1 MKKIHFHHS
10 INLVFCQ
17 SYMGILGIGMK
28 IISLYVLLFVL
39 IGCRGEPEQQFSR
52 TTSVPEAL
60 VQAKPAEEMIVARV
74 NGQAI
79 KRGDIASVLLR
90 GRGKGLL
97 EELIVLE
104 AVRQEAAK
112 KNIQETDVLMA
123 TEMNRILE
131 DMAPGKSRR
140 EQLAL
145 LDYML
150 DSRGL
155 TQPEFDLIVER
166 QALLRELVNPYVEI
180 TEQMLREE
188 YERQHGRRVEVRQ
201 LVVSNIRKI
210 EQVQNRLASG
220 ENFAE
225 IVQEASEEEQSLLRG
240 GLLGP
245 ISLADEEVPEPIR
258 AAAIGLQAVGRFS
271 EPFAYRDETGRQRWC
286 LLQLERVI
294 PADGIS
300 FDSVRDELARSIQRR
315 QMRQRM
321 STLEQSLRRNAL
333 VEILDPR
340 FK

>member
-1 MKKIHFHHS
+1 MNRHIKILS
-10 INLVFCQ
+10 CTLVF
-17 SYMGILGIGMK
+17 
-28 IISLYVLLFVL
+28 LFS
-39 IGCRGEPEQQFSR
+39 GCLTSNEKTSIQ
-52 TTSVPEAL
+52 TTSVSEAL
-60 VQAKPAEEMIVARV
+60 AQAKSADEMVVARV
-74 NGQAI
+74 NGKAI

-90 GRGKGLL
+90 GRGKRLL

-112 KNIQETDVLMA
+112 KNIPETDVLA
-123 TEMNRILE
+123 AAQLNRILA
-131 DMAPGKSRR
+131 DMTPGKPRR

-155 TQPEFDLIVER
+155 TRPEFDLIVER

-180 TEQMLREE
+180 TEQMLRAEN
-188 YERQHGRRVEVRQ
+188 ERQHGRQVEVRQ

-210 EQVQNRLASG
+210 EQVQKRLASG

-225 IVQEASEEEQSLLRG
+225 IVQEVSEEEQSLLRG

-245 ISLADEEVPEPIR
+245 ISLTDEEVPEPIR
-258 AAAIGLQAVGRFS
+258 AAALGLQTVGRFS
-271 EPFAYRDETGRQRWC
+271 EPLAYRDETGRQRWC

-300 FDSVRDELARSIQRR
+300 FESVRDELARSIQKR

-321 STLEQSLRRNAL
+321 SALERSLRKKAL
-333 VEILDPR
+333 VEIIDPM

>member
-1 MKKIHFHHS
+1 MINFIMNRHIKILWCAL
-10 INLVFCQ
+10 I
-17 SYMGILGIGMK
+17 
-28 IISLYVLLFVL
+28 LLFS
-39 IGCRGEPEQQFSR
+39 GCFTKEETR
-52 TTSVPEAL
+52 SVRSASVSEAL
-60 VQAKPAEEMIVARV
+60 VQSQPADEMVVARV

-79 KRGDIASVLLR
+79 RRGDIASVLLR
-90 GRGKGLL
+90 GRGKRLL

-112 KNIQETDVLMA
+112 KNIRETDVLIA

-131 DMAPGKSRR
+131 DMAPGKPRR

-155 TQPEFDLIVER
+155 TQPEFDLIVES

-210 EQVQNRLASG
+210 EQVQKRLASG
-220 ENFAE
+220 EDFAE
-225 IVQEASEEEQSLLRG
+225 IIQETSEEEQSLLRG

-245 ISLADEEVPEPIR
+245 ISWADEDVPEPVR
-258 AAAIGLQAVGRFS
+258 AAALGLQTAGRFS
-271 EPFAYRDETGRQRWC
+271 EPFQYRDETGRQRWC
-286 LLQLERVI
+286 LLQLERVL

-300 FDSVRDELARSIQRR
+300 FESVQDELAGSIQKRELR
-315 QMRQRM
+315 KRM
-321 STLEQSLRRNAL
+321 SEREQSLRSKAL
-333 VEILDPR
+333 VEIIDPI
-340 FK
+340 FE